1 MNGYKI
7 IDWIRKTNS
16 VEVCKS
22 YLELIKTPDINHI
35 AKDIQRKNLTTF
47 LSRLRNNDFYR
58 QYLVGITDDEIR
70 NNPYEVI
77 KCFPIADKSFIRDNY
92 DKIRNLVWKGEN
104 AYTGGS
110 TGAPFHYIVDKKL
123 LSNVVGFTLFLWHH
137 LAGYNFGDNVVVVG
151 GTSIGDK
158 KNPKKRLLH
167 YLQKRSFISGGEINE
182 DNAKALISLIN
193 TAKHPIVLYGYP
205 SSICEYISLIKQ
217 LRLELNRQKIK
228 SVITTSETLF
238 TNRREK
244 IEQFFGHKVANL
256 YGARDGGISS
266 GSLDDRTFI
275 YNGIDCYA
283 ENVEFDGIN
292 ELVLTNLYSD
302 AFPFV
307 RYRIGDVADLSIA
320 NKGYPFLLSN
330 LTGRTR
336 DFITL
341 PDGRKIHGSK
351 INKLF
356 SHHTVSEY
364 QIIQHIGLNCDVKIV
379 RAGDIDQTK
388 ISEELMALLDG
399 VECKIAVVDSI
410 LRNKNNKLRNI
421 ISEIE

>member
-16 VEVCKS
+16 VDVCKS
-22 YLELIKTPDINHI
+22 YLKLIKSSDINHI
-35 AKDIQRKNLTTF
+35 AKEMQRENLIVF

-58 QYLVGITDDEIR
+58 HYLIRISDDEIR

-77 KCFPIADKSFIRDNY
+77 KCFPIADKSFIRENF
-92 DKIRNLVWKGEN
+92 DKIRNLAWKGEN

-110 TGAPFHYIVDKKL
+110 TGTPFHYVVDKKL
-123 LSNVVGFTLFLWHH
+123 LSHVVGFTLFLWHY
-137 LAGYNFGDNVVVVG
+137 LTDYNFEDNVIVVG

-158 KNPKKRLLH
+158 KNPKKHLLH

-182 DNAKALISLIN
+182 NNAKALISLIN
-193 TAKHPIVLYGYP
+193 TAKYPIVLYGYP

-217 LRLELNRQKIK
+217 LGLEFDKQKIK

-238 TNRREK
+238 THRREK

-283 ENVEFDGIN
+283 ENVEFDGSN
-292 ELVLTNLYSD
+292 ELVLTNLHSD

-307 RYRIGDVADLSIA
+307 RYRIGDIADLSIA
-320 NKGYPFLLSN
+320 NEGYPFLLSN
-330 LTGRTR
+330 LIGRTR

-356 SHHTVSEY
+356 ANHPVGEY
-364 QIIQHIGLNCDVKIV
+364 QIIQHQGLNCDVKIV
-379 RAGDIDQTK
+379 RAGDINQTR
-388 ISEELMALLDG
+388 IHEELIALLEG
-399 VECKIAVVDSI
+399 VECRMNIVNSI
-410 LRNKNNKLRNI
+410 PRNKNNKLCNI

>member
-22 YLELIKTPDINHI
+22 YIELIKTPDINHI
-35 AKDIQRKNLTTF
+35 AKEMQRENLTAF
-47 LSRLRNNDFYR
+47 LFRLRNNDFYR
-58 QYLVGITDDEIR
+58 QYLIGITDNEIR
-70 NNPYEVI
+70 NYPYEII
-77 KCFPIADKSFIRDNY
+77 KCFPIVDKILIRNNF
-92 DKIRNLVWKGEN
+92 DKIRNLAWKGEN

-110 TGAPFHYIVDKKL
+110 TGSPFHYVVDKKL
-123 LSNVVGFTLFLWHH
+123 LSHVVGFTLFLWHY
-137 LAGYNFGDNVVVVG
+137 LTDYNFEDNVVVVG
-151 GTSIGDK
+151 GTSVGDK
-158 KNPKKRLLH
+158 RNPKKRLLH

-205 SSICEYISLIKQ
+205 SSICEYISLIK
-217 LRLELNRQKIK
+217 RLGLEFDKQKIK

-238 TNRREK
+238 THRREK
-244 IEQFFGHKVANL
+244 IEQFFGRKVANL

-266 GSLDDRTFI
+266 GSLDDRAFI
-275 YNGIDCYA
+275 YNGIDCFA
-283 ENVEFDGIN
+283 ENVEFEGLN
-292 ELVLTNLYSD
+292 ELVLTNLHSD

-307 RYRIGDVADLSIA
+307 RYRIGDIADLSIT

-336 DFITL
+336 DFIAL

-356 SHHTVSEY
+356 ANHPVGEY
-364 QIIQHIGLNCDVKIV
+364 QITQHQGLVCDIKIV
-379 RAGDIDQTK
+379 NSDDINITK
-388 ISEELMALLDG
+388 IKEDLMSLLTG
-399 VECKIAVVDSI
+399 IECRVIVVDSI
-410 LRNKNNKLRNI
+410 PRNKNNKLRNI
-421 ISEIE
+421 ISEI

>member
-16 VEVCKS
+16 VDVCFS
-22 YLELIKTPDINHI
+22 YLNLIKASDVNHI
-35 AKDIQRKNLTTF
+35 AKEMQRENLTVF
-47 LSRLRNNDFYR
+47 LSHLRNNDFYS
-58 QYLVGITDDEIR
+58 QYLIGISDDEIR

-77 KCFPIADKSFIRDNY
+77 KCFPIADKSFIRENF

-110 TGAPFHYIVDKKL
+110 TGTPFHYVVDKRL
-123 LSNVVGFTLFLWHH
+123 LSNMVGFTLFLWHY
-137 LAGYNFGDNVVVVG
+137 LADYNFEDNVVVVG

-158 KNPKKRLLH
+158 KNLKKRLLH

-182 DNAKALISLIN
+182 NNAKALISLIN

-217 LRLELNRQKIK
+217 LGLELNKQKIK

-238 TNRREK
+238 THRREK
-244 IEQFFGHKVANL
+244 MEQFFGHKVANL
-256 YGARDGGISS
+256 YGARDSGISS
-266 GSLDDRTFI
+266 GSLDDNTFI

-283 ENVEFDGIN
+283 ENVVFDDMN
-292 ELVLTNLYSD
+292 ELVLTNLHSE

-356 SHHTVSEY
+356 ANHPVGEY
-364 QIIQHIGLNCDVKIV
+364 QIIQHLGLACDINIV
-379 RAGDIDQTK
+379 SSGNINITK
-388 ISEELMALLDG
+388 IKEELMSLLDG
-399 VECKIAVVDSI
+399 VECKITIVDTI
-410 LRNKNNKLRNI
+410 PRNKNNKLRNI

>member
-16 VEVCKS
+16 VEVCES

-35 AKDIQRKNLTTF
+35 ARKMQRENLTAF
-47 LSRLRNNDFYR
+47 LSRLRNNDFYS
-58 QYLVGITDDEIR
+58 QYLIGITDDEIR
-70 NNPYEVI
+70 NHPYEII
-77 KCFPIADKSFIRDNY
+77 KCFPVVDKSFIRKNF
-92 DKIRNLVWKGEN
+92 DKIRNLAWEGEDS
-104 AYTGGS
+104 YTGGS
-110 TGAPFHYIVDKKL
+110 TGAPFHYVADKRL

-137 LAGYNFGDNVVVVG
+137 LAGYNFDDNVVVVG
-151 GTSIGDK
+151 GTSIGDR

-182 DNAKALISLIN
+182 DNANALVALVNS
-193 TAKHPIVLYGYP
+193 AKHPIILYGYP
-205 SSICEYISLIKQ
+205 SSICEYISLFKR
-217 LRLELNRQKIK
+217 LGLELNKQKIK

-238 TNRREK
+238 THRREK
-244 IEQFFGHKVANL
+244 IEEFFGRKVANL

-266 GSLDDRTFI
+266 GSLDDKTFI

-283 ENVEFDGIN
+283 ENVEFDGAN
-292 ELVLTNLYSD
+292 ELVLTNLHSD

-307 RYRIGDVADLSIA
+307 RYRIGDMADLSIA
-320 NKGYPFLLSN
+320 DEGYPFLLSN

-336 DFITL
+336 DFIAL

-356 SHHTVSEY
+356 SHYAVGEY
-364 QIIQHIGLNCDVKIV
+364 QIIQHQGLDCDIKIV
-379 RAGDIDQTK
+379 CVGDINQTK
-388 ISEELMALLDG
+388 IHEELIALLEG
-399 VECKIAVVDSI
+399 VEFRISIVDLI
-410 LRNKNNKLRNI
+410 QRNKNNKLRNI
-421 ISEIE
+421 ISEVE